1 MKENGL
7 MKDGLNQKGGF
18 IMLIGRYLL
27 CTLFLSALL
36 LGLVSMGCGD
46 SNIFDSM
53 ADDSTSEAKLEE
65 AQIALD
71 KGDYTT
77 AVNVLLDLCGL
88 SAEDPTSGTPTCDTS
103 TISLLASAYMGR
115 SGLDLINIIKTA
127 EDTSNQGQTGTQDT
141 FSEFSSIL
149 QTLNEQ
155 DMQNAVELLSDIPP
169 EVRTEEQNLQM
180 AVAAAADTVLIIMN
194 IPGLELDP
202 TTGIPTTLPD
212 DTDIAD
218 AANEIT
224 NNNNISLILDG
235 VAGSGLADE
244 DLTNDIK
251 TIQTEIAGL
260 DTTVDPSELQSYLC
274 SFDPKPA
281 GCPQ

>member
-1 MKENGL
+1 
-7 MKDGLNQKGGF
+7 
-18 IMLIGRYLL
+18 MLIGRYLL
-27 CTLFLSALL
+27 YTLFLSALL

-115 SGLDLINIIKTA
+115 AGLDLINIIKTA

-141 FSEFSSIL
+141 FSEFSTIL

-155 DMQNAVELLSDIPP
+155 DMQNAVELLEGLGDA
-169 EVRTEEQNLQM
+169 RTTDQNLQM

-194 IPGLELDP
+194 IPGLVLDP

-244 DLTNDIK
+244 DLTNDIN
-251 TIQTEIAGL
+251 TIQTDIAGL
-260 DTTVDPSELQSYLC
+260 NDTTVDAGELHTYLC
-274 SFDPKPA
+274 SLNPSVT
-281 GCPQ
+281 GCP

>member
-1 MKENGL
+1 
-7 MKDGLNQKGGF
+7 
-18 IMLIGRYLL
+18 MLIGRYLL

-141 FSEFSSIL
+141 FSEFSTIL

-155 DMQNAVELLSDIPP
+155 DMQNAVELLEGLGDA
-169 EVRTEEQNLQM
+169 RTTDQNLQM

-194 IPGLELDP
+194 IPGLVLDS
-202 TTGIPTTLPD
+202 TTGIPTSVPTD
-212 DTDIAD
+212 DTVITD